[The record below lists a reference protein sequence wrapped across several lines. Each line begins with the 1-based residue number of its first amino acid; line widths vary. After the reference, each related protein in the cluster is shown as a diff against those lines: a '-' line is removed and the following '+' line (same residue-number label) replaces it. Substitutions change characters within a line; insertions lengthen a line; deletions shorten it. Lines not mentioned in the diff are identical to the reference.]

1 MVYNASSADLSI
13 TPTTNATNIT
23 DTGIDVV
30 DRSQPHNHKHKSVPT
45 KRTLAT
51 LLLYILLTILLTKA
65 LRMSASAAATGA
77 ANGARKLRVDIT
89 SDTICP
95 FCILGV
101 RQLQVAAENYKKTH
115 PSAPELDVHFH
126 PFQLGGGGKFT
137 EKPVNRREYMANNY
151 GAERSQ
157 AFAQNFDRQYKAL
170 GLGGFASDAQLA
182 SSHLGHRLTA
192 YAEDKKPEE
201 AAGVALDLMKNY
213 QVDGHSPSDRDRLA
227 QIAVSHGLFPT
238 EQAAKDWL
246 NGNEKDAEVR
256 EQYKDAVDSGI
267 TGVPFFVF
275 DKKYAT
281 SGAVGEDQF
290 ENILDQVIKKENL

>member
-1 MVYNASSADLSI
+1 M
-13 TPTTNATNIT
+13 
-23 DTGIDVV
+23 
-30 DRSQPHNHKHKSVPT
+30 
-45 KRTLAT
+45 
-51 LLLYILLTILLTKA
+51 
-65 LRMSASAAATGA
+65 SAAATS
-77 ANGARKLRVDIT
+77 NGARKLRVDIT

-101 RQLQVAAENYKKTH
+101 RQLQVAAEKYKATH
-115 PSAPELDVHFH
+115 PSAPELDLHFH

-137 EKPVNRREYMANNY
+137 ETPVNRREYMSSNY
-151 GAERSQ
+151 GAERSA
-157 AFAQNFDRQYKAL
+157 AFAQNFDRQYKSL
-170 GLGGFASDAQLA
+170 GLDGFAFDGKLA

-201 AAGVALDLMKNY
+201 AAGVAFDLMKNY

-227 QIAVSHGLFPT
+227 QIAVNHHLFPT

-246 NGNEKDAEVR
+246 AGDEKDAEVR
-256 EQYKDAVDSGI
+256 KQYKEAVDSGI

-290 ENILDQVIKKENL
+290 ENIIDQVVKKENL